1 MSLVPLGFIQ
11 PVKCTIVKCLG
22 HFKLFVRFKSRC
34 LTLKYTFKLFLF
46 FNIKKE
52 LTELFNVRCL
62 RLNVTKKKKKN
73 QTLTST

>member
-11 PVKCTIVKCLG
+11 PIKCTIVECLG

-46 FNIKKE
+46 INIKKE
-52 LTELFNVRCL
+52 FIEVFKVKCL
-62 RLNVTKKKKKN
+62 RLNVTQKIK
-73 QTLTST
+73 L

>member
-1 MSLVPLGFIQ
+1 MSIVPLGFIQ
-11 PVKCTIVKCLG
+11 PIKCTIVECLG

-46 FNIKKE
+46 INIKKE
-52 LTELFNVRCL
+52 FIEVFKVKCL
-62 RLNVTKKKKKN
+62 RLNVTQKN

>member
-11 PVKCTIVKCLG
+11 PIKCTIVECLG

-46 FNIKKE
+46 INIKKE
-52 LTELFNVRCL
+52 FIEVFKVKCL
-62 RLNVTKKKKKN
+62 RLNVTQKN